1 MKKSVSQL
9 WNDIFLDYNILD
21 EIEKNGLFKISANQI
36 KKYKEPRLMA
46 KFDFSKQLPEIFKNN
61 GLGILPIKNGEYIIG
76 RFDLFKN
83 ISNDKYDN
91 IEIKKIELSNYFESI
106 DPDNIYSESNALNVA
121 LLSGMLK
128 DAFNEDFYET
138 IQGKMRTNHFKF
150 NIFSKDGVVNK
161 IDVDGVAV
169 EIDGGYESQNKILL
183 VEAKNSMPND
193 FVIRQLYYP
202 YRFWLSK
209 VKKELIPVFFV
220 YDNGVYNMFIYK
232 FCDINNYNSLQLLE
246 IKRYMVVNKTSEFI
260 KNSIFNERIL
270 VNELPQDIVPFPQ
283 ADSFSK
289 LLETLELID
298 LGFNTAIEISEKLEF
313 NKRQGKYYIDALR
326 YLNFVEKDNKLG
338 RYRLTNA
345 GKLVLI
351 SKVKLKNRI
360 IIEQI
365 LAHKPFHEVYM
376 YYYVNGVLPNKEC
389 IKGILKDNVPEL
401 SNETINRRAS
411 TIKSWI
417 QWIIGATV

>member
-83 ISNDKYDN
+83 ISNVKYDN

-150 NIFSKDGVVNK
+150 NIFSKDGIVNK

-169 EIDGGYESQNKILL
+169 EIN
-183 VEAKNSMPND
+183 
-193 FVIRQLYYP
+193 
-202 YRFWLSK
+202 
-209 VKKELIPVFFV
+209 
-220 YDNGVYNMFIYK
+220 
-232 FCDINNYNSLQLLE
+232 
-246 IKRYMVVNKTSEFI
+246 VN
-260 KNSIFNERIL
+260 
-270 VNELPQDIVPFPQ
+270 
-283 ADSFSK
+283 
-289 LLETLELID
+289 
-298 LGFNTAIEISEKLEF
+298 AI
-313 NKRQGKYYIDALR
+313 
-326 YLNFVEKDNKLG
+326 
-338 RYRLTNA
+338 
-345 GKLVLI
+345 
-351 SKVKLKNRI
+351 
-360 IIEQI
+360 
-365 LAHKPFHEVYM
+365 H
-376 YYYVNGVLPNKEC
+376 
-389 IKGILKDNVPEL
+389 
-401 SNETINRRAS
+401 
-411 TIKSWI
+411 
-417 QWIIGATV
+417 